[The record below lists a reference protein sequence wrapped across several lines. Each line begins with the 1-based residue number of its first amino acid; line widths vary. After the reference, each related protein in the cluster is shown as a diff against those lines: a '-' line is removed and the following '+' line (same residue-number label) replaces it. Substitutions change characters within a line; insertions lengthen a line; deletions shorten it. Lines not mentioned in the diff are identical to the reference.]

1 MSKRWFIAV
10 AFCHRF
16 LAKAAVTAALRL
28 SWVLERSVP
37 NSIQAVPRFRM
48 LVVVGAIAAAGRSGV
63 EEMYCVQY
71 LDVGCD
77 VCCHVA

>member
-1 MSKRWFIAV
+1 MSNRWFIAV

-16 LAKAAVTAALRL
+16 LAKAAVTPALRFA
-28 SWVLERSVP
+28 WVLDREVP
-37 NSIQAVPRFRM
+37 NSIQAPSRLRM
-48 LVVVGAIAAAGRSGV
+48 LVVIGAIAAAGRSGV